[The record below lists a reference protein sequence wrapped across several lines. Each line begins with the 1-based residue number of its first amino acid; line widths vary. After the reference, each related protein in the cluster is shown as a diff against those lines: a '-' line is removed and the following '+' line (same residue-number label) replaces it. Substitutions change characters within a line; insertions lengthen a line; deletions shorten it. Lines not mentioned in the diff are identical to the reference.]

1 MISTISLFL
10 GVESNFELGNVG
22 DDKKYLDLTVVV
34 LPEWVFE
41 SLFVLGLIQRGQDY
55 CSYAFRVL
63 VSHFGCLNA
72 CFC

>member
-1 MISTISLFL
+1 MKINEKS
-10 GVESNFELGNVG
+10 
-22 DDKKYLDLTVVV
+22 LDLTVVV
-34 LPEWVFE
+34 LPEGVFE

-55 CSYAFRVL
+55 CSYAFCVL